1 MKPPRWP
8 TSLRWRLLA
17 LLFTAVL
24 CTALAQ
30 ATLAYR
36 SALAEADALFDH
48 QMQQTAFALRAG
60 LPPDAQAWGGGPR
73 AEYQNDEFI
82 VQVWTNEGL
91 RIFESAVGTA
101 LPQLAVLGFT
111 NVQVRGATYRVFSL
125 QTRAQVIQVAHD
137 MAARRAMARALALRS
152 LLPLAVMAPLLALWV
167 WWTVRH
173 LLAPVERV
181 RRQIAQ
187 RQADD
192 LGAVSETH
200 LPDEVQPLV
209 RELNLLLA
217 RVRSAFE
224 AQQHFVADAAHELR
238 SPLAALKLQVQG
250 LRRAPDDAARQQAVA
265 RLDAGLDRATR
276 LVEQL
281 LVLARQEASAAA
293 GPALVPVDCGALV
306 RQALADAA
314 PGAQA
319 RGIDLGLAPA
329 CAADGAAAWAA
340 GLPEALH
347 ILLRNLLDN
356 AVKYTPEGGRV
367 DAGWRAVPGGVELW
381 VEDSGPG
388 IPAAER
394 ARVLDRFYRAPET
407 AQGTQGSGL
416 GLAIVQAIARRHG
429 TALTLEDAP
438 HLGGLRTALTL
449 QASAG
454 PTCMDASCRDAEGM
468 QP

>member
-1 MKPPRWP
+1 M
-8 TSLRWRLLA
+8 
-17 LLFTAVL
+17 
-24 CTALAQ
+24 
-30 ATLAYR
+30 
-36 SALAEADALFDH
+36 
-48 QMQQTAFALRAG
+48 
-60 LPPDAQAWGGGPR
+60 
-73 AEYQNDEFI
+73 
-82 VQVWTNEGL
+82 
-91 RIFESAVGTA
+91 
-101 LPQLAVLGFT
+101 
-111 NVQVRGATYRVFSL
+111 
-125 QTRAQVIQVAHD
+125 
-137 MAARRAMARALALRS
+137 
-152 LLPLAVMAPLLALWV
+152 
-167 WWTVRH
+167 
-173 LLAPVERV
+173 
-181 RRQIAQ
+181 
-187 RQADD
+187 
-192 LGAVSETH
+192 
-200 LPDEVQPLV
+200 
-209 RELNLLLA
+209 
-217 RVRSAFE
+217 RSAFE

-293 GPALVPVDCGALV
+293 VSPLVAVDCDALV

-329 CAADGAAAWAA
+329 CAANGTGGWAA
-340 GLPEALH
+340 GLPEALR

-356 AVKYTPEGGRV
+356 AVKYTPAGGRI

-394 ARVLDRFYRAPET
+394 ARVLGRFYRGPES
-407 AQGTQGSGL
+407 AQSTQGSGL

-438 HLGGLRTALTL
+438 HLGGLRAALIL
-449 QASAG
+449 QAWAG
-454 PTCMDASCRDAEGM
+454 SVDPHGRDTRLAPESV
-468 QP
+468 